1 MRIAFVPREN
11 ILEPVAVAGF
21 GDAAVAL
28 AHRLLA
34 LDDDQLRELRGAAG
48 DAVLIALGQTAALP
62 WAAGVTYL
70 GRDPDAPG
78 LLVPTM
84 LRPIVAFD
92 VFERAIARH
101 ATPLSAPWAVV
112 ALPPLVF
119 SVASATA
126 IERDE
131 IVKWLG
137 DTP

>member
-1 MRIAFVPREN
+1 MRIAFVPRDN
-11 ILEPVAVAGF
+11 ILEPIAVAGLR
-21 GDAAVAL
+21 DAARAL

-48 DAVLIALGQTAALP
+48 NAILIALGQTAALP

-70 GRDPDAPG
+70 GRDPDAPR

-84 LRPIVAFD
+84 LRPTVAFD

-101 ATPLSAPWAVV
+101 AAPLSAPWA
-112 ALPPLVF
+112 
-119 SVASATA
+119 VASATA